1 MPSRLSGIINAFNG
15 LANVGFN
22 PTFSSGQTEQ
32 EGRFSLEVYI
42 LNFNQE
48 IYGEEIQVN
57 FKKRIRDEIRF
68 DSPSHLIDQIQ
79 KDIQW
84 AQENVFQKLK
94 LPA

>member
-1 MPSRLSGIINAFNG
+1 MRSRLYGRIKSFNG

-22 PTFSSGQTEQ
+22 PTFIPAQGERK
-32 EGRFSLEVYI
+32 EGFSLEVTS
-42 LNFNQE
+42 LDFNQD

-79 KDIQW
+79 KDIEW
-84 AQENVFQKLK
+84 AKENVFGTVE
-94 LPA
+94 